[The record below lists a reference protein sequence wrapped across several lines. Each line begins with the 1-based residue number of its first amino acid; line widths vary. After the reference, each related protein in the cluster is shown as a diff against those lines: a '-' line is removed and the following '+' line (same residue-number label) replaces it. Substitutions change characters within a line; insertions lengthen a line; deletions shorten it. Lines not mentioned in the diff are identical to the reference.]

1 MQNAG
6 RGRPAVAQTEQVA
19 SPDRSDLM
27 TGSADLNRD
36 YAYGLARALGGA
48 ILFGLPLLMTME
60 MWSLGLYTHP
70 ARMMLFLALNFA
82 MLVVLSRFGGFEHTA
97 SLTEDVLDALAAYG
111 VGIVASAAVLA
122 LFGIIGPKTP
132 IDEITGMVAIQSV
145 PASFGAMIARKQ
157 LSAGDPEPDEDHEA
171 RSAGY
176 LGQLFLMTAGSLF
189 LAFNVAP
196 TEEMI
201 LIGFKMTPWHSLALI
216 AASLALLH
224 ALVFAVGFAG
234 QEQAPEGYGFAR
246 RFLIY
251 TLPGYG
257 IALLVSLYTL
267 WTFGRVDGAEISA
280 VASTVTVLG
289 FPSAIGAAVARL
301 VV

>member
-1 MQNAG
+1 MITAA
-6 RGRPAVAQTEQVA
+6 P
-19 SPDRSDLM
+19 
-27 TGSADLNRD
+27 NRD
-36 YAYGLARALGGA
+36 YAYGLARAFAGA

-70 ARMMLFLALNFA
+70 ARLLLFMVLNFVV
-82 MLVVLSRFGGFEHTA
+82 LVILSRFGGFEHT
-97 SLTEDVLDALAAYG
+97 STLVEDVLDALAAYG

-122 LFGIIGPKTP
+122 LFGVLKPGMP
-132 IDEITGMVAIQSV
+132 IDEMAGMIAIQSV

-157 LSAGDPEPDEDHEA
+157 LSAGETDKDAEHEA

-176 LGQLFLMTAGSLF
+176 AGQLFLMMAGALF

-201 LIGFKMTPWHSLALI
+201 LIGFKMTPWHSLMLI

-224 ALVFAVGFAG
+224 ALVFSIGFAG
-234 QEQAPEGYGFAR
+234 QEQAPEGYGFDR

-251 TLPGYG
+251 TMPGYA
-257 IALLVSLYTL
+257 IALLISFYTL
-267 WTFGRVDGAEISA
+267 WTFGRVDGGDIGAI
-280 VASTVTVLG
+280 ASTVVVLG
-289 FPSAIGAAVARL
+289 FPAAIGAAVARL

>member
-1 MQNAG
+1 MITTA
-6 RGRPAVAQTEQVA
+6 P
-19 SPDRSDLM
+19 
-27 TGSADLNRD
+27 NRD
-36 YAYGLARALGGA
+36 YAYGLARAFAGA

-70 ARMMLFLALNFA
+70 ARLLLFMVLNFVV
-82 MLVVLSRFGGFEHTA
+82 LVILSRFGGFEHT
-97 SLTEDVLDALAAYG
+97 STLVEDVLDALAAYG

-122 LFGIIGPKTP
+122 LFGVLKPGMP
-132 IDEITGMVAIQSV
+132 IDEMAGMIAIQSV

-157 LSAGDPEPDEDHEA
+157 LSAGEADKDAEHEA

-176 LGQLFLMTAGSLF
+176 AGQLFLMMAGALF

-224 ALVFAVGFAG
+224 ALVFSIGFAG
-234 QEQAPEGYGFAR
+234 QEQAPEGYGFDR

-251 TLPGYG
+251 TMPGYA
-257 IALLVSLYTL
+257 IALLISFYTL
-267 WTFGRVDGAEISA
+267 WTFGRVDGGDIGAI
-280 VASTVTVLG
+280 ASTVVVLG
-289 FPSAIGAAVARL
+289 FPAAIGAAVARL